1 MDLSFDKRNKG
12 NYPSHKGSLGVL
24 QEVVFE
30 LHGEVVD
37 LKFHI
42 ELLDH
47 CISLL
52 MAMKSYSNQQRLV
65 PDLLDLDAILRQ

>member
-1 MDLSFDKRNKG
+1 M
-12 NYPSHKGSLGVL
+12 GVL
-24 QEVVFE
+24 QKVVFE
-30 LHGEVVD
+30 LQGEVVD

-65 PDLLDLDAILRQ
+65 HDLLDLDAILRQ

>member
-1 MDLSFDKRNKG
+1 
-12 NYPSHKGSLGVL
+12 LGVL

-65 PDLLDLDAILRQ
+65 PDLLDLDAILLL